1 MRETKQERALEF
13 WRGELDRLERKCNKA
28 PPGAR
33 DYRRVRRAFGK
44 VDALKPVVWAQRE
57 AAERVLMER
66 EVGT

>member
-1 MRETKQERALEF
+1 M
-13 WRGELDRLERKCNKA
+13 DRLERKCNKA
-28 PPGAR
+28 PPGSR